1 MAHDL
6 VIRGGT
12 IVDGTGAP
20 GRTGDVAIDGDRLTQ
35 VGGKAG
41 AGKREIDA
49 AGLAVSPGFIDP
61 HTHYDA
67 QVCWDR
73 ALTPSCWNGVTS
85 VVMGNCGF
93 TLAPCAPAGR
103 DRIMRMLERVE
114 GMSLAALQEGIT
126 WDWVSF
132 PEYLDAIE
140 RMRPSLNVGAMIGHS
155 AVRYFVLDEAA
166 TEREA
171 TGEEIARMRTLVDE
185 AMRAGALGFS
195 TSQAPTHF
203 GGDGKPV
210 PSRVASDA
218 EVLELAGALAG
229 YGRGMVEITTK
240 HLIDVSVSIAAARR
254 SGRPVTFLGAIRPD
268 GWEAVAKARA
278 EGLKLIPQTSCRPTL
293 TDFRLVGMGIFDQ
306 LPSWRRVMQAASP
319 AELPAVFR
327 DPEFR
332 AAFRD
337 DVTGEFEGYRMFK
350 GDWDGVKILLV
361 ETPALQDRIGKT
373 VAEIA
378 AERGADPFD
387 VFFDIALE
395 DHLRTEFSY
404 CLSSDLPRRPTL
416 LDENYLIGLSDAGA
430 HLTLL
435 ADHAYA
441 TYFLG
446 RWIRE
451 RGLMSLEEGVR
462 KLTQVPALLFG
473 IPERGVLGDGNFAD
487 VVLFDASRI
496 IDRKTELVYDLPGGG
511 PRLLTQ
517 ADGIEAVLVNGA
529 VTVERG
535 ELTGAQAGQVLRGA

>member
-20 GRTGDVAIDGDRLTQ
+20 GRIGDVAIDGDTLTQ

-41 AGKREIDA
+41 RGKREIDA
-49 AGLAVSPGFIDP
+49 GGLAVSPGFIDP

-93 TLAPCAPAGR
+93 TIAPCSPRGR
-103 DRIMRMLERVE
+103 ERIMRMLERVE

-126 WDWVSF
+126 WDWVTF
-132 PEYLDAIE
+132 PEYLDAVA
-140 RMRPSLNVGAMIGHS
+140 RMQPALNVGVMIGHS
-155 AVRYFVLDEAA
+155 ALRYFVLDEDA
-166 TEREA
+166 TERAA
-171 TGEEIARMRTLVDE
+171 TADEVARMRDLVAE

-210 PSRVASDA
+210 PSRAASDE
-218 EVLELAGALAG
+218 EVLALASALAG
-229 YGRGMVEITTK
+229 FDRGMVEITTK
-240 HLIDVSVSIAAARR
+240 HLVDVSVSIAAARA

-268 GWEAVAKARA
+268 GMAAVEQARG
-278 EGLKLIPQTSCRPTL
+278 EGLKLVPQTSCRPTL
-293 TDFRLVGMGIFDQ
+293 TDFKLVGMGIFDQ
-306 LPSWRRVMQAASP
+306 LPSWRRVMGTP
-319 AELPAVFR
+319 RAELPAVFR
-327 DPEFR
+327 DPAFR
-332 AAFRD
+332 AAFKQ
-337 DVTGEFEGYRMFK
+337 DVTGEYEGFRMFK
-350 GDWDGVKILLV
+350 GDWEEVNVLLV
-361 ETPALQDRIGKT
+361 GDPKLQDRIGKT

-378 AERGADPFD
+378 AERGADPYD
-387 VFFDIALE
+387 VFFDVALE
-395 DHLRTEFSY
+395 DELRTEFSY
-404 CLSSDLPRRPTL
+404 LLAGDLPRRPTL

-451 RGLMSLEEGVR
+451 RGLMPLEEGVR
-462 KLTQVPALLFG
+462 KLTKVPAELFG
-473 IPERGVLGDGNFAD
+473 IARRGVVADGNFAD
-487 VVLFDASRI
+487 LVLFDPARI
-496 IDRKTELVYDLPGGG
+496 DARETELVYDLPGGG
-511 PRLLTQ
+511 PRLSTR
-517 ADGIEAVLVNGA
+517 ADGIEAVIVNGE

-535 ELTGAQAGQVLRGA
+535 ELTGARAGQVLRGA

>member
-20 GRTGDVAIDGDRLTQ
+20 GHTGDVAIDGDTLTQ
-35 VGGKAG
+35 IGGKAG
-41 AGKREIDA
+41 GGKREIDA

-73 ALTPSCWNGVTS
+73 ALTPSCWNGITS

-103 DRIMRMLERVE
+103 ERIMRMLERVE
-114 GMSLAALQEGIT
+114 GMSLAALQQGIS
-126 WDWVSF
+126 WDWTTF
-132 PEYLDAIE
+132 PEYLDAVA
-140 RMRPSLNVGAMIGHS
+140 RMRPALNVGALVGHS
-155 AVRYFVLDEAA
+155 AVRYFVLDDAA
-166 TEREA
+166 TERAA
-171 TGEEIARMRTLVDE
+171 TDDEIARMRAIVAE

-210 PSRVASDA
+210 PSRSASDD
-218 EVLELAGALAG
+218 EVLALAGALAEF
-229 YGRGMVEITTK
+229 GRGMIEITTK
-240 HLIDVSVSIAAARR
+240 HLIDVSVSIAAARA

-268 GWEAVAKARA
+268 GMAAIEAARA
-278 EGLKLIPQTSCRPTL
+278 EGLRLFPQTSCRPAL
-293 TDFRLVGMGIFDQ
+293 TDFKLVGMGIFDQ
-306 LPSWRRVMQAASP
+306 LPSWRRVMDAQP

-327 DPEFR
+327 DATFR
-332 AAFRD
+332 AAFKQ
-337 DVTGEFEGYRMFK
+337 DVTGEYEGFRLFK

-361 ETPALQDRIGKT
+361 QNPALKDRIGRT
-373 VAEIA
+373 VAELA

-387 VFFDIALE
+387 TFFDVALE
-395 DHLRTEFSY
+395 DDLRTEFSY
-404 CLSSDLPRRPTL
+404 CLAPDTFRGPSL
-416 LDENYLIGLSDAGA
+416 LDEQQLIGLSDAGA

-446 RWIRE
+446 TWVRK
-451 RGLMSLEEGVR
+451 RGLMPLEDAVR
-462 KLTQVPALLFG
+462 KLTRVPAELFG
-473 IPERGVLGDGNFAD
+473 IPRRGVLAEGNFAD
-487 VVLFDASRI
+487 VVLFDPTRI
-496 IDRKTELVYDLPGGG
+496 APRETALVYDLPGGG
-511 PRLLTQ
+511 PRLVTE

-529 VTVERG
+529 VTVEG
-535 ELTGAQAGQVLRGA
+535 GALTGAQAGQVLRGV

>member
-12 IVDGTGAP
+12 IVDGTGSP
-20 GRTGDVAIDGDRLTQ
+20 GRTGDVAIDGDTLTQ

-41 AGKREIDA
+41 AGAREIDA
-49 AGLAVSPGFIDP
+49 RGLAISPGFIDP

-93 TLAPCAPAGR
+93 TIAPCAPSGR
-103 DRIMRMLERVE
+103 ERIMRMLERVE

-132 PEYLDAIE
+132 PEYLDALA
-140 RMRPSLNVGAMIGHS
+140 RMQPSLNVGAMIGHS
-155 AVRYFVLDEAA
+155 AVRYFVLDDAA
-166 TEREA
+166 TERAA
-171 TGEEIARMRTLVDE
+171 TSDEVARMRALVAD

-210 PSRVASDA
+210 PSRAASDD
-218 EVLELAGALAG
+218 EVLELASALAG
-229 YGRGMVEITTK
+229 FDRGMVEITTK
-240 HLIDVSVSIAAARR
+240 HLVDVAVSIAAARA

-268 GWEAVAKARA
+268 GMAAVEQARR

-306 LPSWRRVMQAASP
+306 LPSWRRVMNAP
-319 AELPAVFR
+319 RAELPAVFR
-327 DPEFR
+327 DAAFR
-332 AAFRD
+332 AAFKQ
-337 DVTGEFEGYRMFK
+337 DVTGEYEGFRMFK
-350 GDWDGVKILLV
+350 GDWEQVKILLV
-361 ETPALQDRIGKT
+361 ESDRLRERIGKT
-373 VAEIA
+373 VAELA
-378 AERGADPFD
+378 AARGQDPFD
-387 VFFDIALE
+387 VFFDLALE
-395 DHLRTEFSY
+395 DELHTEFSY
-404 CLSSDLPRRPTL
+404 LLSSDLPRRPTL
-416 LDENYLIGLSDAGA
+416 LDDNYLIGLSDAGA

-451 RGLMSLEEGVR
+451 RGLMTLEAGVR
-462 KLTQVPALLFG
+462 KLTKVPADLFG
-473 IPERGVLGDGNFAD
+473 IAKRGVLADGNFAD
-487 VVLFDASRI
+487 VVLFDPTRI
-496 IDRKTELVYDLPGGG
+496 LDRETELVHDLPGGG
-511 PRLLTQ
+511 PRLSTR

-535 ELTGAQAGQVLRGA
+535 ELTGARAGQVLRGA

>member
-20 GRTGDVAIDGDRLTQ
+20 GRTGDVAIDGDTLTH

-41 AGKREIDA
+41 AARREIAA

-73 ALTPSCWNGVTS
+73 ALTPSCWNGITS

-103 DRIMRMLERVE
+103 ERIMRMLERVE
-114 GMSLAALQEGIT
+114 GMSLAALEQGIT
-126 WDWVSF
+126 WEWETF
-132 PEYLDAIE
+132 PEYLDALG
-140 RMRPSLNVGAMIGHS
+140 RMRPALNVGAMIGHS
-155 AVRYFVLDEAA
+155 ALRYFVLDDAA
-166 TEREA
+166 TERAA
-171 TGEEIARMRTLVDE
+171 TEDEVARMRTIVAD

-210 PSRVASDA
+210 PSRAASDD
-218 EVLELAGALAG
+218 EVLALAGALAG
-229 YGRGMVEITTK
+229 FGRGMVEITTK
-240 HLIDVSVSIAAARR
+240 HLIDVTVSIAAARA

-268 GWEAVAKARA
+268 GMAAVEQART
-278 EGLKLIPQTSCRPTL
+278 EGLQLVPQTSCRPAL
-293 TDFRLVGMGIFDQ
+293 TDFKLVGMGIFDQ
-306 LPSWRRVMQAASP
+306 LPSWRRVMHAPP

-327 DPEFR
+327 DPAFR
-332 AAFRD
+332 AAFKQ
-337 DVTGEFEGYRMFK
+337 DVTGEYEGFRMFK

-361 ETPALQDRIGKT
+361 QDPNLKERIGRT
-373 VAEIA
+373 VAEVA
-378 AERGADPFD
+378 SERGADPYD
-387 VFFDIALE
+387 VFFDLALE
-395 DHLRTEFSY
+395 DQLRTEFSY
-404 CLSSDLPRRPTL
+404 CLSSDLPRRPSL

-446 RWIRE
+446 TWVRE
-451 RGLMSLEEGVR
+451 RGLMPLEEAVR
-462 KLTQVPALLFG
+462 KLTKVPAELFG
-473 IPERGVLGDGNFAD
+473 IARRGVLVEGNHAD
-487 VVLFDASRI
+487 VVLFDPTRI
-496 IDRKTELVYDLPGGG
+496 AARQTELVYDLPGGG
-511 PRLLTQ
+511 PRLVTE
-517 ADGIEAVLVNGA
+517 ADGIAAVLVNGA
-529 VTVERG
+529 VTVEG
-535 ELTGAQAGQVLRGA
+535 GALTGAQAGQVLRGA

>member
-1 MAHDL
+1 MAHDV

-20 GRTGDVAIDGDRLTQ
+20 GRTGDVAIDGDTLTK

-49 AGLAVSPGFIDP
+49 SGLAVSPGFIDP

-67 QVCWDR
+67 QICWDR
-73 ALTPSCWNGVTS
+73 ALTPSCWNGITS

-93 TLAPCAPAGR
+93 TLAPCAPSGR
-103 DRIMRMLERVE
+103 ERIMRMLERVE
-114 GMSLAALQEGIT
+114 GMSLAALEQGIS
-126 WDWVSF
+126 WDWTTF
-132 PEYLDAIE
+132 PEYLDAVG
-140 RMRPSLNVGAMIGHS
+140 RMRPALNVGALVGHS

-171 TGEEIARMRTLVDE
+171 TADEIARMRDIVAD

-210 PSRVASDA
+210 PSRTASDD
-218 EVLELAGALAG
+218 EVLALAGALAG
-229 YGRGMVEITTK
+229 FDRGMVEITTK
-240 HLIDVSVSIAAARR
+240 HLVDVSVSIAAARA

-268 GWEAVAKARA
+268 GMAAIEAARG
-278 EGLKLIPQTSCRPTL
+278 EGLRLFPQTSCRPAL
-293 TDFRLVGMGIFDQ
+293 TDFKLVGMGIFDQ
-306 LPSWRRVMQAASP
+306 LPSWRRVMNAPLAD
-319 AELPAVFR
+319 LPAVFR

-332 AAFRD
+332 AAFRQ
-337 DVTGEFEGYRMFK
+337 DVTGDYEGFRLFK
-350 GDWDGVKILLV
+350 GDWDEVKVLLV
-361 ETPALQDRIGKT
+361 GDAKLTSRIGRS
-373 VAEIA
+373 VAELA

-387 VFFDIALE
+387 AFFDVALE
-395 DHLRTEFSY
+395 DELRTEFSY
-404 CLSSDLPRRPTL
+404 CLASDLPRRPSL
-416 LDENYLIGLSDAGA
+416 LDDGYLIGLSDAGA

-446 RWIRE
+446 TWVRE
-451 RGLMSLEEGVR
+451 RGLMPLEDAVR
-462 KLTQVPALLFG
+462 KLTQVPAELFG
-473 IPERGVLGDGNFAD
+473 IPRRGVLADGNFAD
-487 VVLFDASRI
+487 VVLFDPTRI
-496 IDRKTELVYDLPGGG
+496 AARETQLVHDLPGGG
-511 PRLLTQ
+511 PRLVTE

-535 ELTGAQAGQVLRGA
+535 ELTGARPGSVLRGA